1 MKRRLAAIHALL
13 TTLVLALFSGVTVGT
28 ATAAPVD
35 GVRCP
40 NGFDTRYDS
49 AQKTMR
55 CERSI
60 TTSRP
65 TVCDP
70 SASEYVLYR
79 AAKGG
84 DFCVRPGDAT
94 TAFGAMTDGDPKR
107 RPVVCSSDGTDGL
120 RWIVEVDAA
129 GDRDRCRAT
138 RVEWIYPSQQ

>member
-1 MKRRLAAIHALL
+1 MKRRLAAIRFLL
-13 TTLVLALFSGVTVGT
+13 TTLALAALAGPITGT

-40 NGFDTRYDS
+40 NGFETRYDS

-60 TTSRP
+60 TTHRP
-65 TVCDP
+65 AVCDP

-79 AAKGG
+79 ATKGG

-94 TAFGAMTDGDPKR
+94 TTFGAMTDSDPKR
-107 RPVVCSSDGTDGL
+107 RPVVCSADSTDGL
-120 RWIVEVDAA
+120 RWTVEVDAT

>member
-1 MKRRLAAIHALL
+1 MKRSFAAIPVLL
-13 TTLVLALFSGVTVGT
+13 MTLVLVVFQGT
-28 ATAAPVD
+28 ANAAPVD

-40 NGFDTRYDS
+40 NGFETRYDS

-60 TTSRP
+60 TTHRP

-70 SASEYVLYR
+70 SAPEFVLYR
-79 AAKGG
+79 TARGG

-94 TAFGAMTDGDPKR
+94 TAFGAMTDGDSRR
-107 RPVVCSSDGTDGL
+107 RPVVCSADSTDGL
-120 RWIVEVDAA
+120 RWTVEADAT